1 MGSETL
7 GMTDSFLGS
16 NPEFEKLHQE
26 REFLCGRL
34 GEASARRALRSRCP
48 ASGSSWAFPAA
59 HVFRFARALW
69 WLGVRINLQGWG
81 LLLELLC
88 RLRLHD
94 EEREPFAATI
104 SNHAK
109 RLFDGIDDECV
120 FVHPHAARDFGYF
133 IMSVFVE
140 FDRNLNVI
148 HMALLDHFSF
158 RDR

>member
-1 MGSETL
+1 VE
-7 GMTDSFLGS
+7 
-16 NPEFEKLHQE
+16 
-26 REFLCGRL
+26 